1 MMESRSMP
9 PPSGARFVGRRRRAS
24 FTRRLATALIV
35 TVLLLSA
42 GGSTTATARQAV
54 SLSDGL
60 PAVLAQG
67 TDLMPAQAVAWRIVA
82 DVAEVPGEAA
92 FEERALGFAFQS
104 TDPLRLTDQTTGVER
119 VIDNTEAAFVA
130 DGATEKRES
139 LGGRTAS
146 YLRIAVVPSEKRDD
160 PGGDRLIFAG
170 DAFLGPEGE
179 RSLTLY
185 QTELQVGDPMVV
197 VGSGAPV
204 LVLVLQGSVT
214 VATDGGLTDLTT
226 VVGSGTYYAA
236 GSFDGSMRLVANR
249 DATFVAFATI
259 GA

>member
-1 MMESRSMP
+1 MMEFRSMP
-9 PPSGARFVGRRRRAS
+9 QPSGAWFVRSRRAS
-24 FTRRLATALIV
+24 FARRLATALIV
-35 TVLLLSA
+35 AVLLLGA
-42 GGSTTATARQAV
+42 GGATPATARQGV

-67 TDLMPAQAVAWRIVA
+67 TDPMPAPAVAWRIVA

-119 VIDNTEAAFVA
+119 VIDETEAVFVA

-139 LGGRTAS
+139 LGGRTAA

-170 DAFLGPEGE
+170 DAFRAPAGE

-185 QTELQVGDPMVV
+185 QTELQIGDPLVV

-204 LVLVLQGSVT
+204 LVLVLQGSIT
-214 VATDGGLTDLTT
+214 VATDAGLTDLTT
-226 VVGSGTYYAA
+226 VVGSGIYYSA
-236 GSFDGSMRLVANR
+236 GAFDGSVRLVANR
-249 DATFVAFATI
+249 DATLVAFATI